1 MPSDADPPPGAAAPL
16 DPQDTGGPATVLG
29 LSTAVRTSLIIGGP
43 LLGLVLGYYLPAIAA
58 WLSTLPWI
66 PMRGPLR
73 LIAFFDE
80 WWATVAFLTAG
91 LLLGALF
98 AHTAI
103 TGSLRLVVTDRSLRL
118 DLDGESRTIARDLID
133 AVFLDGPEL
142 VVLDRESRQLAR
154 ERHESTA
161 DAIARAMRAHGYPWT
176 GQDPYEQ
183 LYRRWVRDGPE
194 LPSAVNAVLVAREAA
209 LRRKVRRDV
218 VELHDEVQ
226 KLGFVVRDDGHR
238 QYWRPLV
245 RS

>member
-1 MPSDADPPPGAAAPL
+1 MPTDADPPPGADAPL
-16 DPQDTGGPATVLG
+16 DPQRGDAPATVLG
-29 LSTAVRTSLIIGGP
+29 LSTAVRTLLIVGGP
-43 LLGLVLGYYLPAIAA
+43 LLGLVLGYYLPAIAG

-66 PMRGPLR
+66 PMRGPFR

-80 WWATVAFLTAG
+80 WWAGVAFLITG

-98 AHTAI
+98 AHAAI

-118 DLDGESRTIARDLID
+118 DLDERSRTVDRELID

-161 DAIARAMRAHGYPWT
+161 EAIAQAMRAHGYPWT
-176 GQDPYEQ
+176 EGDPYQQ
-183 LYRRWVRDGPE
+183 LYRRWVRDTPD
-194 LPSAVNAVLVAREAA
+194 LPASVNAVLVARETA

-218 VELHDEVQ
+218 VELGDEVQ